1 MEIIYFSHLSVISH
15 PERNSCTI
23 HQVITRC
30 FSQSINSR
38 LDQFETIGYYVSRR
52 IESRRNWTSF
62 EFTPRHGVLDVE
74 CRGASL
80 LWNEN
85 HGPREVSSRRDA

>member
-1 MEIIYFSHLSVISH
+1 MEIIYFSHLSVISRKEFVH
-15 PERNSCTI
+15 NSS
-23 HQVITRC
+23 QVITRC